1 MSPRL
6 AKRFV
11 FAAAALLGTACIV
24 GDVAAQG
31 SRGNVTSRN
40 SRTTGRQSYQAGGSS
55 RNQQLPTA
63 SGGGMRGQQGGFG
76 QGQGAGTGPT
86 GGMAGQGGTGTGPM
100 AAGLAQGAADRFQE
114 GGFVGRD
121 ANDVRAG
128 FESTS
133 GGRGPGGM
141 MDAMIENLNEM
152 RDARRRWREQN
163 AAPSPIRV
171 RLVPAF
177 DVPIA
182 PAAAAAANPAVQAR
196 LTRIM
201 QTRGVGSPQV
211 ELARGVA
218 VIRGVVATDRDRA
231 LLARI
236 ASLEPGVT
244 RVENLV
250 TVEGPPLV
258 PPQLP

>member
-6 AKRFV
+6 TKRFAL
-11 FAAAALLGTACIV
+11 AAVALLGTVCIA
-24 GDVAAQG
+24 GDAAAQN

-40 SRTTGRQSYQAGGSS
+40 SRTTGRQSYQAGGST

-63 SGGGMRGQQGGFG
+63 SGGGMRGQQGGI
-76 QGQGAGTGPT
+76 GQGAGTGPT

-100 AAGLAQGAADRFQE
+100 ATGLAQGAADRFQE

-182 PAAAAAANPAVQAR
+182 SAATAAANPEVQVR

-211 ELARGVA
+211 ELASGVA

-250 TVEGPPLV
+250 TVEALPLV